1 MLRPVPLR
9 SASAPRPAPST
20 CFKLT
25 APSLLVAKERRI
37 GSEGALT
44 PARLARMAKSP
55 TGPVRP
61 ARLAR
66 MAKSPTGPVRPAR
79 LARMAKSPTGPVTGS
94 YTCAPGR
101 FLRRRGVRALCAQVR
116 YTIVQNCVLHVSWM
130 YLLQL
135 CIHYI
140 QRQYWLRVLRIY
152 F

>member
-1 MLRPVPLR
+1 VLRPVPLR

-44 PARLARMAKSP
+44 
-55 TGPVRP
+55 P

>member
-44 PARLARMAKSP
+44 
-55 TGPVRP
+55 P

>member
-44 PARLARMAKSP
+44 
-55 TGPVRP
+55 P

-135 CIHYI
+135 CIHYM